1 MAIEKLHNFLRVRY
15 ISDEV
20 KKAKRLCSLDMFWLY
35 KAKFSI
41 QLERLFLG
49 KEFIL
54 YLAPML
60 YRNVAIIAH
69 VDHGKTTL
77 VDALLK
83 QSGVFRDNEAIE
95 VCVMDSNDQ
104 EKERGIT
111 IYAKN
116 TAVFYKDVK
125 INIVDTPGHADFG
138 SEVERVL
145 RMVDSVCLVVDAYEG
160 PMPQTKFVLKKA
172 LGLGLRPIVII
183 NKIDKPTARPSE
195 VVDMVFDLFVQ
206 LGATDEQLDFP
217 IVYAIAREGVAIKN
231 LGDEKKDISP
241 IFDTILDHV
250 AAAPNDL
257 DKPFRMQIANLAYD
271 NYLGRLGIGR
281 VYEGVVKAGQTVT
294 ILGNDGVK
302 RTGKISKC
310 FTSLGLKRNEVDT
323 AEAGDIVTIAGIADI
338 YVGETVSSVPEFD
351 PMPAITIDEPTL
363 KMEFRVN
370 DSPFA
375 GKEGKYVTSRNIRER
390 LEKELEMNVGL
401 KVDFENGDG
410 NGYNVS
416 GRGEL
421 HLSVLIESM
430 RREGFEL
437 SVGAPQVIFHEENGS
452 RQEPIEQVT
461 VFVPESDSG
470 SIIEALG
477 KRKGLIKNMDTK
489 NGITNLEFE
498 VPTRGLLGFRSQ
510 FVTLTKGEGIMYS
523 AFSHYEDYKGSI
535 EKREVGSMISG
546 FPGTAMAYSLW
557 KLEERGPIFIDPQTE
572 VYEGMVIGEH
582 LKGGDLVVNPTK
594 NKQLTNMRA
603 SGTDEAVRLTPPRKF
618 TLEEALDYISTDEY
632 VEVTPTN
639 VRIRKKGLTE
649 ADRKKSGK

>member
-1 MAIEKLHNFLRVRY
+1 
-15 ISDEV
+15 
-20 KKAKRLCSLDMFWLY
+20 
-35 KAKFSI
+35 
-41 QLERLFLG
+41 
-49 KEFIL
+49 
-54 YLAPML
+54 ML

-83 QSGVFRDNEAIE
+83 QSGVFRENEAVDI
-95 VCVMDSNDQ
+95 CVMDSNDQ

-172 LGLGLRPIVII
+172 LSLGLKPIVII
-183 NKIDKPTARPSE
+183 NKIDKPTARPDE
-195 VVDMVFDLFVQ
+195 VVDMLFDLFVQ

-217 IVYAIAREGVAIKN
+217 VVYAIAREGVAVRN
-231 LGDEKKDISP
+231 LKDEKKDISP
-241 IFDTILDHV
+241 IFDVILEHV

-257 DKPFRMQIANLAYD
+257 EKPFRMQIANLAYD

-281 VYEGVVKAGQTVT
+281 VYEGVVKAGQAVT

-302 RTGKISKC
+302 RAGKIAKC
-310 FTSLGLKRNEVDT
+310 FTSLGLKRSEVT
-323 AEAGDIVTIAGIADI
+323 AAEAGDIVTIAGIADI
-338 YVGETVSSVPEFD
+338 YVGETVSSVADFEA
-351 PMPAITIDEPTL
+351 MPPITIDEPTL

-375 GKEGKYVTSRNIRER
+375 GKEGKFVTSRNIRER

-401 KVDFENGDG
+401 KVDFENSDG

-437 SVGAPQVIFHEENGS
+437 TVGAPQVIFHEEGGKKL
-452 RQEPIEQVT
+452 EPIEQVT
-461 VFVPESDSG
+461 VFVPESDAG

-477 KRKGLIKNMDTK
+477 KRKGIIKNMDTK

-498 VPTRGLLGFRSQ
+498 VPTRGLLGFRSL
-510 FVTLTKGEGIMYS
+510 FVTQTKGEGIIYS
-523 AFSHYEDYKGSI
+523 AFSHYEEYKGSI
-535 EKREVGSMISG
+535 EKREVGCMISG
-546 FPGTAMAYSLW
+546 VGGNAMAYSLW

-618 TLEEALDYISTDEY
+618 SLEEALDYISTNEY
-632 VEVTPTN
+632 VEVTPSN
-639 VRIRKKGLTE
+639 IRIRMKGLTE
-649 ADRKKSGK
+649 ADRKRGSK